1 MIKNFQSLSLQN
13 AVSSIFNGDIQS
25 VDFSEYEGKIDLL
38 SGGPPCQPFSIGGK
52 AQGFN
57 DRRDMFPQAARALS
71 EIKPQAFIFENVR
84 GLLRKNFSRYFNYI
98 ILQLTYPEITRK
110 QSQNW
115 EEHLSVLE
123 KHHTSGTHTEGLKY
137 NVVFRLVNAA
147 DYGVP
152 QKRERVF
159 IVGFRN
165 DIQGNWSFPDATH
178 SKEALD
184 YAKYGTGEYW
194 EKHSLKKQSV
204 KNYVPHLSFEN
215 QKKP

>member
-1 MIKNFQSLSLQN
+1 MGQRFRYDLNKK
-13 AVSSIFNGDIQS
+13 
-25 VDFSEYEGKIDLL
+25 FSMR
-38 SGGPPCQPFSIGGK
+38 
-52 AQGFN
+52 GFN
-57 DRRDMFPQAARALS
+57 DKRDMFPQVARALS

-110 QSQNW
+110 PSQNW

-152 QKRERVF
+152 QKRERVKKVRF
-159 IVGFRN
+159 LIRSLHREN
-165 DIQGNWSFPDATH
+165 
-178 SKEALD
+178 L
-184 YAKYGTGEYW
+184 
-194 EKHSLKKQSV
+194 LKKARRT
-204 KNYVPHLSFEN
+204 
-215 QKKP
+215 